1 MGERK
6 DGREQGKDRF
16 QLAAP
21 TPDGPS
27 CCIELCGN
35 RRATIEGCGGVL
47 EYDPETVKLRMGKLC
62 VRFSG
67 RNLKIRSMT
76 RDALVLEG
84 FISGL
89 EYLI

>member
-1 MGERK
+1 MNGK
-6 DGREQGKDRF
+6 TAGSREKTVF

-27 CCIELCGN
+27 GCIELCGN